1 MLILFVIFS
10 FVIAVI
16 LRLDWQAIDFGHQV
30 NSSVGST
37 SVYSSGVSNFYMRVY
52 RANPPSDSFGDK
64 EERISLCVGVP
75 EDIKERLHKLLE
87 SAVGAEWPDSVLL

>member
-1 MLILFVIFS
+1 MLILFVVFS
-10 FVIAVI
+10 FLIAAT

-37 SVYSSGVSNFYMRVY
+37 AVYTSRVSNFYMRVY
-52 RANPPSDSFGDK
+52 RANPPSDNFGDK

-75 EDIKERLHKLLE
+75 EDIKDRLHKLLE
-87 SAVGAEWPDSVLL
+87 SAVGAEWPDGVLL